1 MPKFTTSVNLLAASE
16 ADIKKLNE
24 AMKMKSFH
32 STDDRTIKEQA
43 TKGPIAY
50 TSTTKASLVEAS
62 ADVSM
67 AASSV
72 GRKFSFTIIKEK

>member
-16 ADIKKLNE
+16 ADIEKLNE

-32 STDDRTIKEQA
+32 STDDRSMKDQA
-43 TKGPIAY
+43 AKGSIAY
-50 TSTTKASLVEAS
+50 SSTKASLAEACT
-62 ADVSM
+62 DVSM

-72 GRKFSFTIIKEK
+72 GRKFSFTVIKDK

>member
-16 ADIKKLNE
+16 ADIEKLNE

-32 STDDRTIKEQA
+32 VADGRSMKDQA
-43 TKGPIAY
+43 AKGSVAY
-50 TSTTKASLVEAS
+50 SSTTKASLAQ
-62 ADVSM
+62 ACTDVSM

-72 GRKFSFTIIKEK
+72 GRKFSFTVIKEK